1 VLRLME
7 EHRIRRV
14 PVVSELRLVGMISE
28 ADVARN
34 LSESR
39 IGHFV
44 EMITTP

>member
-1 VLRLME
+1 MT
-7 EHRIRRV
+7 EHRIRRMR
-14 PVVSELRLVGMISE
+14 VVSEPRLVGMISE

-39 IGHFV
+39 IGQFV